1 MELNDALRRII
12 GQHWRLLTA
21 CLIGGMALGLFFA
34 PHAKEYSASVRLVL
48 DTPDPVA
55 RQQSQAIADTAKAI
69 ATSSSEVSR
78 ALHKARVERGDPVEF
93 AKTHVLVSALGSSG
107 ILQLSVTD
115 RNSRAAASIAN
126 ALASGLIQTR
136 SEVTNGQ
143 ADSVFAS
150 LERRSAGLSRKIAAA
165 TDNVNSLNLQIA
177 SAGTLRNANALR
189 DQRDAAQ
196 QNLDS
201 LSQEKSVLES
211 ERVSLLSTSAQRPR
225 PQIISPATAPAKPE
239 STGRMAYLILG
250 ALVGLALGLGL
261 AGMIETLRPTL
272 VGSETLATELNAAL
286 LGKLQDDP
294 SATTSANIGARLR
307 LAAEAAGVGNVAL
320 LATGADVD
328 LDTVTT
334 SLRASAS
341 GRAPHQNGTP
351 AASSGL
357 HEPAKLRIA
366 PFEPMDPP
374 FNNGR
379 RSGLVLVSPTALKKT
394 ELADVSHLL
403 KASNL
408 PLLGLITYTP
418 GARGIIDRLSKTV
431 PE

>member
-1 MELNDALRRII
+1 
-12 GQHWRLLTA
+12 
-21 CLIGGMALGLFFA
+21 MALGLFFA
-34 PHAKEYSASVRLVL
+34 PHGKEYSASVRLVL

-55 RQQSQAIADTAKAI
+55 RPQSQAIADTAKAI
-69 ATSSSEVSR
+69 ATSSTEVSR

-93 AKTHVLVSALGSSG
+93 AKNHVLVSALGSSG

-126 ALASGLIQTR
+126 ALASLLIQTR
-136 SEVTNGQ
+136 SEVSNGQ

-150 LERRSAGLSRKIAAA
+150 LERRSAVLSSKIAAA
-165 TDNVNSLNLQIA
+165 TDSVNSLGLQIA
-177 SAGTLRNANALR
+177 SAGTLRQANALR
-189 DQRDAAQ
+189 ARRDAAQ
-196 QNLDS
+196 QSLDS

-211 ERVSLLSTSAQRPR
+211 ERVSLLSASAQRPR
-225 PQIISPATAPAKPE
+225 PQIISAATPPAKPE
-239 STGRMAYLILG
+239 SSGRMAYLILG
-250 ALVGLALGLGL
+250 ALVGLMLGLGL
-261 AGMIETLRPTL
+261 AGLIETLRPTL
-272 VGSETLATELNAAL
+272 VGSETLASELNAAL
-286 LGKLQDDP
+286 LGKLQEDT
-294 SATTSANIGARLR
+294 SGTTSANIGARLR

-320 LATGADVD
+320 LATGSDVD

-334 SLRASAS
+334 SLRASA
-341 GRAPHQNGTP
+341 GAQAPQRNGNGNGTSP
-351 AASSGL
+351 PPPGL

-366 PFEPMDPP
+366 PFEPTDPP

-408 PLLGLITYTP
+408 PLLGLITYSP